1 MKRRK
6 GKKHIVETLE
16 NYGFKDTKYL
26 CACIVVD
33 ISNYTN
39 TTLPLSFQPDKH
51 EKYHSIF
58 YNTME
63 AIARNFG
70 AEVVKTGGSGK
81 VIFFFLKTSKPSS
94 DYHFTKIHEY
104 LPDKDP
110 FKYGYPVY

>member
-6 GKKHIVETLE
+6 GRKHIVETLE

-39 TTLPLSFQPDKH
+39 TT
-51 EKYHSIF
+51 SIF

-70 AEVVKTGGSGK
+70 AEVVKTGGSSK
-81 VIFFFLKTSKPSS
+81 VISFFLKTSKPSS
-94 DYHFTKIHEY
+94 DYRFTKIHEY
-104 LPDKDP
+104 PPDKDP
-110 FKYGYPVY
+110 FKYGYPVYLNPYPVYLTSRNG